1 MPTMPAMP
9 TMPTMPKIPEIGSQP
24 VVPATQEELEAEQP
38 PAKKA
43 HVEKVVV
50 ELVPEE
56 VFLRENGGV
65 GTTVEVTIVM
75 PPAAA
80 ADAGKRAEY
89 KRLGEIFSVHCTL
102 GSTVGQVKNMVRDE
116 TNIPVN
122 KQKLSVEGIGVL
134 KDANTLAFYNVL
146 SDRNSKMTFKFK
158 ERGGKKK

>member
-1 MPTMPAMP
+1 M
-9 TMPTMPKIPEIGSQP
+9 
-24 VVPATQEELEAEQP
+24 EAEP

-43 HVEKVVV
+43 HVEKMV
-50 ELVPEE
+50 ELAPEE
-56 VFLRENGGV
+56 VFLRENGGAA
-65 GTTVEVTIVM
+65 TAVEVTIVM

-89 KRLGEIFSVHCTL
+89 RRLGEIFTVHCTL

-146 SDRNSKMTFKFK
+146 SDRNSKMTLKFK